1 MKLSK
6 HARERIKLTPMKI
19 AGAIRLFKYSSDY
32 QLKRYMEAWKF
43 SRYGL
48 KQTKVKYRKITLEVI
63 YTLNKDTDEL
73 ITFTIK
79 NKGTSMVF
87 GKDDQL

>member
-1 MKLSK
+1 MQLTK

-19 AGAIRLFKYSSDY
+19 SGAIKLFKYSSDY

-43 SRYGL
+43 KKYGL
-48 KQTKVKYRKITLEVI
+48 KQMEVKYRKITLEVI
-63 YTLNKDTDEL
+63 YTLNKDTDEV
-73 ITFTIK
+73 ITFTVK
-79 NKGTSMVF
+79 NKGNGMTF

>member
-1 MKLSK
+1 MQLTK
-6 HARERIKLTPMKI
+6 HAKERIKLTPMKI
-19 AGAIRLFKYSSDY
+19 AGAIKLFKYSSDY

-43 SRYGL
+43 SKYGL

-73 ITFTIK
+73 ITFTVK
-79 NKGTSMVF
+79 RKGDGITF

>member
-1 MKLSK
+1 MKITK

-19 AGAIRLFKYSSDY
+19 AGAIKLFKYSSDY

-43 SRYGL
+43 SKYGL

-73 ITFTIK
+73 ITFTVKRI
-79 NKGTSMVF
+79 NDGVVF